1 MGHNE
6 NVNMKPY
13 ESTRIYVQEQN
24 FNDTG
29 NLPSSSVIMT
39 VVRGTRK
46 TLESAVFRETENF
59 SDFSTSRSSLMEM
72 LKQCDRVVESKVKSR
87 VTGMKSSPAVID
99 EMERG
104 SIAAIKSTSFICIG
118 GEDYQAMQPVE
129 QMQKHN
135 FSLMPT

>member
-1 MGHNE
+1 
-6 NVNMKPY
+6 
-13 ESTRIYVQEQN
+13 
-24 FNDTG
+24 
-29 NLPSSSVIMT
+29 MT

-87 VTGMKSSPAVID
+87 ATGMKSSPAVID

-104 SIAAIKSTSFICIG
+104 SIAIKSSSFICIG
-118 GEDYQAMQPVE
+118 GEDYQTMQPVE
-129 QMQKHN
+129 QMQRHN
-135 FSLMPT
+135 LKRELSDANLRLRKKITFLMRVL